1 MANCWQPQA
10 SFVDPAWA
18 SNNQPCMR
26 SSTFR
31 DMIHAFPRP
40 KQTGRVTKP
49 RSAGNSPA
57 SAGRR
62 RTTTMPH
69 SSTMYPGYQAPFNPA
84 ALASAFSRSSRNRP
98 MSWHPVMDPSTFPT
112 DPYFA
117 NSTTLDSLAAVGMCP
132 QPLPTAPAVLEGN
145 DMLSSYANGLPFFAG
160 VQNQLP
166 LHQSAFVQ
174 EDPVSWETSNSTMP
188 AMTEP
193 MSDCWS
199 FDMASMHNSMPSAYV
214 ADSTY
219 DESVPSSGCLTGPA
233 TPQFLP
239 IQRPDDN
246 LTAKSN
252 PEDELVGMGLY
263 SNPDA
268 LSETSLLGLS
278 GKGLKLEE
286 TFTPSANNAEDK
298 DNDDDDDEDDDDDA
312 PQEQDEQDEQDEAA
326 FSSCAAPNAT
336 QPQPHVGQQPVKP
349 AANMMHKSFFFE
361 DDFEPHAIVGSQPL
375 INMASQPCV
384 NYGYGWI

>member
-18 SNNQPCMR
+18 SNNQPCMS

-31 DMIHAFPRP
+31 DMVHAFPRS

-69 SSTMYPGYQAPFNPA
+69 SSTMYPSYQAPFNPA
-84 ALASAFSRSSRNRP
+84 ALASAFSRSSRSRP
-98 MSWHPVMDPSTFPT
+98 MSWHPVMESSAYATA
-112 DPYFA
+112 PYFA
-117 NSTTLDSLAAVGMCP
+117 DSTTLDTLAAVGMCP
-132 QPLPTAPAVLEGN
+132 QPLHTAPAVLESN
-145 DMLSSYANGLPFFAG
+145 DMLSSYAEGLPFFSE
-160 VQNQLP
+160 VQDQLP
-166 LHQSAFVQ
+166 LQQSTFVS
-174 EDPVSWETSNSTMP
+174 DAPVSWETSSSAMP
-188 AMTEP
+188 AMTET

-239 IQRPDDN
+239 IQRPDDQ
-246 LTAKSN
+246 LDLQTDALSN
-252 PEDELVGMGLY
+252 KLDSEDELVGMGLY
-263 SNPDA
+263 SKPDA
-268 LSETSLLGLS
+268 LTESSLMGLC

-286 TFTPSANNAEDK
+286 TFTPSANDAEDK
-298 DNDDDDDEDDDDDA
+298 DDDDDDDEEVDDDA
-312 PQEQDEQDEQDEAA
+312 SQEHDEAPVHND
-326 FSSCAAPNAT
+326 CAAPAFT
-336 QPQPHVGQQPVKP
+336 QPTKP
-349 AANMMHKSFFFE
+349 ATNMMHKSFFVEE
-361 DDFEPHAIVGSQPL
+361 DDFEQHAMVGSQPL

>member
-1 MANCWQPQA
+1 
-10 SFVDPAWA
+10 
-18 SNNQPCMR
+18 
-26 SSTFR
+26 
-31 DMIHAFPRP
+31 
-40 KQTGRVTKP
+40 
-49 RSAGNSPA
+49 
-57 SAGRR
+57 
-62 RTTTMPH
+62 MPH

-98 MSWHPVMDPSTFPT
+98 MSWHPVMDSSTFAT

-117 NSTTLDSLAAVGMCP
+117 NSTTVDSLAAVGMCP

-160 VQNQLP
+160 EQDQLP
-166 LHQSAFVQ
+166 LYQSAFVQ

-199 FDMASMHNSMPSAYV
+199 FDMASMHSSMPSAYV

-219 DESVPSSGCLTGPA
+219 DESVSSSGCLTGPA

-239 IQRPDDN
+239 IQRPDDD
-246 LTAKSN
+246 LTAKPNS
-252 PEDELVGMGLY
+252 EDELVGMGLY
-263 SNPDA
+263 SSPEA
-268 LSETSLLGLS
+268 LSETSLLGLC

-286 TFTPSANNAEDK
+286 TFTPSANDAEDK
-298 DNDDDDDEDDDDDA
+298 DEDDDEDDEVDDAA
-312 PQEQDEQDEQDEAA
+312 PQEQDEAA
-326 FSSCAAPNAT
+326 FPSCAAPHR
-336 QPQPHVGQQPVKP
+336 QPQHSVSQQPVKP

-361 DDFEPHAIVGSQPL
+361 EDGFEQHAMVGSQPL

-384 NYGYGWI
+384 SYGYGWI

>member
-10 SFVDPAWA
+10 SFADPVWA

-31 DMIHAFPRP
+31 DMIHAFPKP

-69 SSTMYPGYQAPFNPA
+69 SSAMYPGYQAPFNPA
-84 ALASAFSRSSRNRP
+84 ALASAFCRSSRTRP
-98 MSWHPVMDPSTFPT
+98 MSWHPVVDPTTYSTA
-112 DPYFA
+112 PYFA
-117 NSTTLDSLAAVGMCP
+117 NSTTLDSFAAVDMCP
-132 QPLPTAPAVLEGN
+132 QPLSTAPAVMEGN
-145 DMLSSYANGLPFFAG
+145 DMLSSYVEELPFFTG
-160 VQNQLP
+160 MQDQLP
-166 LHQSAFVQ
+166 LQQPAFVQ
-174 EDPVSWETSNSTMP
+174 EEPVSWSNTSTMP
-188 AMTEP
+188 AVAEP

-199 FDMASMHNSMPSAYV
+199 FDMASMHNSMPPAYV

-239 IQRPDDN
+239 IQRPDDDCSTQADA
-246 LTAKSN
+246 LSN
-252 PEDELVGMGLY
+252 KLDPEDELVGMGLY
-263 SNPDA
+263 SNPEA
-268 LSETSLLGLS
+268 LTETSLLGLS

-286 TFTPSANNAEDK
+286 TFTPSANEEEDK
-298 DNDDDDDEDDDDDA
+298 EDDEDDDDDEG
-312 PQEQDEQDEQDEAA
+312 PENQDEAPLHG
-326 FSSCAAPNAT
+326 SCPAPVPT
-336 QPQPHVGQQPVKP
+336 QLQQPVKP
-349 AANMMHKSFFFE
+349 VANMMHKSFFFE
-361 DDFEPHAIVGSQPL
+361 ENDFEQPAMVGSQPL
-375 INMASQPCV
+375 INMASQPCM